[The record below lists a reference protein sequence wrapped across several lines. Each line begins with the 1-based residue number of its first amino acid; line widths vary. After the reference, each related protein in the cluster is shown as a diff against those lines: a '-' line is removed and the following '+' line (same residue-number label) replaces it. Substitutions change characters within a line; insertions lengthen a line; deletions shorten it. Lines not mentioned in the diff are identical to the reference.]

1 MVFEPG
7 DKQSLTAKVYDYI
20 RNGILDGSYKDGD
33 YLVET
38 RLADELQVSRTPIRE
53 ALKQLELEGL
63 AMSMPNRGVVV
74 KAISQSDIDDMYNIR
89 QILEGLA
96 ASWAA
101 QRRTQE
107 QLDALSEKIDFMD
120 FYTGRGGA
128 EQLSRLDNEFHEL
141 IYKACDSR
149 MLSHILASLHQN
161 TRSARTSSLT
171 VPSRPNDSLKEHKA
185 VFAAIKAG
193 DPEAAKEAM
202 ENHVKNAHSATM

>member
-1 MVFEPG
+1 MFFEAG
-7 DKQSLTAKVYDYI
+7 DKQSLTAKVYEHI

-33 YLVET
+33 FLVET
-38 RLADELQVSRTPIRE
+38 RLAEELQVSRTPIRE

-74 KAISQSDIDDMYNIR
+74 QAISQNDIDDMYNIR

-96 ASWAA
+96 AYWAA
-101 QRRTQE
+101 QRRTKE
-107 QLDALSEKIDFMD
+107 QLEALSEKVDLMD

-128 EQLSRLDNEFHEL
+128 SQLSRLDNEFHEL

-161 TRSARTSSLT
+161 TRRARTSSLT
-171 VPSRPNDSLKEHKA
+171 IPSRPNDSLKEHRA
-185 VFAAIKAG
+185 IFAAIEAG
-193 DPEAAKEAM
+193 DPQAAKEAM

>member
-1 MVFEPG
+1 MIDHKNV
-7 DKQSLTAKVYDYI
+7 SLADQVYDVLETD
-20 RNGILDGSYKDGD
+20 ILSGKYARGD
-33 YLVET
+33 LLTESK
-38 RLADELQVSRTPIRE
+38 LCEKLGVSRTPIRE
-53 ALKQLELEGL
+53 ALRRLEQENLIKETAKGSL
-63 AMSMPNRGVVV
+63 VIGITE
-74 KAISQSDIDDMYNIR
+74 KDLDDIFIVR
-89 QILEGLA
+89 EQLEGLA

-107 QLDALSEKIDFMD
+107 QLEALSEKIDFMD

-161 TRSARTSSLT
+161 TRMARTSSLT
-171 VPSRPNDSLKEHKA
+171 IPSRPNDSLKEHKA

>member
-1 MVFEPG
+1 MVFDPS

-63 AMSMPNRGVVV
+63 ALSMPNRGVVV
-74 KAISQSDIDDMYNIR
+74 KAITQNDIDDMYNIR

-96 ASWAA
+96 AYWAA
-101 QRRTQE
+101 QRITEE
-107 QLDALSEKIDFMD
+107 QLNALSEKLDFMD

-128 EQLSRLDNEFHEL
+128 EQLSKLDNEFHEL
-141 IYKACDSR
+141 IFKACDSR
-149 MLSHILASLHQN
+149 MLSHILTSLHQN
-161 TRSARTSSLT
+161 TRRARTSSLT
-171 VPSRPNDSLKEHKA
+171 IPSRPGDSLKEHKA
-185 VFAAIKAG
+185 IFAAIKAG
-193 DPEAAKEAM
+193 DPDAAKVAM

>member
-1 MVFEPG
+1 MVFEPN

-63 AMSMPNRGVVV
+63 AMSMPNRGVIV
-74 KAISQSDIDDMYNIR
+74 KAISQSDIDDMYN
-89 QILEGLA
+89 ILEGLA

-161 TRSARTSSLT
+161 TRRARTSSLT
-171 VPSRPNDSLKEHKA
+171 VPSRPHDSLNEHKA

>member
-1 MVFEPG
+1 VVFEPN
-7 DKQSLTAKVYDYI
+7 DKQSLTARVYDYI
-20 RNGILDGSYKDGD
+20 RNGILDGTYKDGD

-74 KAISQSDIDDMYNIR
+74 KAISQSDTDDMYNIR

-149 MLSHILASLHQN
+149 MLRHILASLHQN
-161 TRSARTSSLT
+161 TRRARTSSLT
-171 VPSRPNDSLKEHKA
+171 IPSRPHDSLNEHKA

-202 ENHVKNAHSATM
+202 ENHVKNAHTATM